1 MNQNLDRLL
10 AGLAERGERVV
21 ELQSALTAC
30 KALGPD
36 NGGRGE
42 LDKVR
47 RITDWL
53 TARKR
58 YVNAASRSRGEPS
71 REEKLNV
78 RLIPAA
84 VVPVLVLQPMTELS
98 EPFSTRKP

>member
-53 TARKR
+53 TACGVRDLR
-58 YVNAASRSRGEPS
+58 RMDAPDNRVPDGLRPIRAASKDAQDFAHIVMRRDAHAL
-71 REEKLNV
+71 R
-78 RLIPAA
+78 R
-84 VVPVLVLQPMTELS
+84 
-98 EPFSTRKP
+98 

>member
-1 MNQNLDRLL
+1 MAAD
-10 AGLAERGERVV
+10 AGSS
-21 ELQSALTAC
+21 QSAADRY
-30 KALGPD
+30 GISFRVSSR
-36 NGGRGE
+36 GGCSPAAYKYV
-42 LDKVR
+42 LDVSCIKS
-47 RITDWL
+47 ITDWL

-71 REEKLNV
+71 RKKKLNV

>member
-1 MNQNLDRLL
+1 MPGAVNPPLIVTVSPSVLAVGAAVPPAAYKYVLD
-10 AGLAERGERVV
+10 V
-21 ELQSALTAC
+21 SC
-30 KALGPD
+30 IKS
-36 NGGRGE
+36 
-42 LDKVR
+42 
-47 RITDWL
+47 ITDWL

-78 RLIPAA
+78 RLILAA